1 VLKKFFLKVHPDRYA
16 QYPTI
21 AKANEQSFAL
31 LQSFLQHISGSAT
44 DNMPPPAKS
53 EMLVFYTWSTAP
65 KKESEAPK
73 LRKISVN
80 LRTSGGDCPNMV
92 AKTLTDLFAQAS
104 VEPSV
109 FTWDEGY
116 WNNGKVSFS
125 HFFLRMSFFISAS
138 IDVFWFGGQK
148 IPTLNE
154 LMEEIDEEM
163 AARETEEKGFKNS
176 DDEEAFYRARA
187 RKQSESARKV

>member
-1 VLKKFFLKVHPDRYA
+1 MFILLFLPLEFILASHFLHVSHRVSKKNAPPLKAVLKKFFLKVHPDRYA

-116 WNNGKVSFS
+116 WNNGKVHS
-125 HFFLRMSFFISAS
+125 MSLSCN
-138 IDVFWFGGQK
+138 V
-148 IPTLNE
+148 N
-154 LMEEIDEEM
+154 
-163 AARETEEKGFKNS
+163 NS
-176 DDEEAFYRARA
+176 TNI
-187 RKQSESARKV
+187 